1 MATTKT
7 SSYDEHFRP
16 EKLREWPEPE
26 SVSLMEVLARE
37 DIDEAVRA
45 ILFRENSVV
54 KRLDTYFQ
62 HLDTFKERRKE
73 MLHKK
78 WVENVAEPLQQRI
91 MEKVISYKGLKMKQE
106 NVEYYLQH
114 RHKMVTVP
122 PFVDPLFQRQQ
133 EVDEEK
139 RTGLQC
145 ETGKR
150 HSIKELKEIEKARLH
165 ASSPYFTFTS
175 HRVIPKEWHKASA
188 RARSKTYKYRA
199 GIHVK
204 IVQVCY
210 TGFGECCLYSGPGE
224 FLSSIEKPSALLD
237 LPLSGRVMLRTRLN
251 TLLPGHQPDP
261 KRKNPPEMLEA
272 QRNQSLPWYLI
283 LVTWYLKCSHRGSPE
298 KFICADKKQK
308 IKEKKT
314 TDLSQ
319 AAFERQFLSSKLSRK
334 NKAPKGGG
342 GMAQEERREEEGE
355 MVGGLTLSTAAL
367 TGTLGRGSLA

>member
-91 MEKVISYKGLKMKQE
+91 MEK
-106 NVEYYLQH
+106 
-114 RHKMVTVP
+114 VTVP

-334 NKAPKGGG
+334 NKVLGSRQQRPHSWAAGDSQQHRGPQPVG
-342 GMAQEERREEEGE
+342 RRV
-355 MVGGLTLSTAAL
+355 MTAEV
-367 TGTLGRGSLA
+367 LGQHLASLQKVARQGHPWY

>member
-1 MATTKT
+1 MAATKT
-7 SSYDEHFRP
+7 WIYDQHFRP

-91 MEKVISYKGLKMKQE
+91 MEKV
-106 NVEYYLQH
+106 
-114 RHKMVTVP
+114 TVP
-122 PFVDPLFQRQQ
+122 PFVDPLLQRQQ

-150 HSIKELKEIEKARLH
+150 HSIKEFKEIEKARLH

-188 RARSKTYKYRA
+188 RARSKTYKY
-199 GIHVK
+199 
-204 IVQVCY
+204 
-210 TGFGECCLYSGPGE
+210 
-224 FLSSIEKPSALLD
+224 
-237 LPLSGRVMLRTRLN
+237 
-251 TLLPGHQPDP
+251 
-261 KRKNPPEMLEA
+261 
-272 QRNQSLPWYLI
+272 
-283 LVTWYLKCSHRGSPE
+283 SPE
-298 KFICADKKQK
+298 KLICADKKQK
-308 IKEKKT
+308 RKEKKT
-314 TDLSQ
+314 PDLSQ
-319 AAFERQFLSSKLSRK
+319 AAFERQFLSSKLSQK
-334 NKAPKGGG
+334 NKVG
-342 GMAQEERREEEGE
+342 ERKD
-355 MVGGLTLSTAAL
+355 LTLFSRLCSPDSVLLPQCLPWKVCTNTCHLTAP
-367 TGTLGRGSLA
+367 TP

>member
-1 MATTKT
+1 MAATKT

-54 KRLDTYFQ
+54 KRLDTYFH

-91 MEKVISYKGLKMKQE
+91 MEKVISYKELKMKQE

-150 HSIKELKEIEKARLH
+150 CSIKEIKEIEKARLH

-175 HRVIPKEWHKASA
+175 HHVIPKEWHKASV
-188 RARSKTYKYRA
+188 RARSKTYKY
-199 GIHVK
+199 
-204 IVQVCY
+204 
-210 TGFGECCLYSGPGE
+210 
-224 FLSSIEKPSALLD
+224 
-237 LPLSGRVMLRTRLN
+237 
-251 TLLPGHQPDP
+251 
-261 KRKNPPEMLEA
+261 
-272 QRNQSLPWYLI
+272 
-283 LVTWYLKCSHRGSPE
+283 SPE
-298 KFICADKKQK
+298 KLICADKKQK
-308 IKEKKT
+308 RKEKKT

-334 NKAPKGGG
+334 NKVGERKGLERGPDPDLKRG
-342 GMAQEERREEEGE
+342 LLDLKQERIHGQ
-355 MVGGLTLSTAAL
+355 STVQ
-367 TGTLGRGSLA
+367 SESKFIEKVKE

>member
-1 MATTKT
+1 MAATKT

-37 DIDEAVRA
+37 DIDEAVCA
-45 ILFRENSVV
+45 ILFRENSIV

-78 WVENVAEPLQQRI
+78 WVESVAEPLQQRI
-91 MEKVISYKGLKMKQE
+91 MEKVISYKELKMKQE
-106 NVEYYLQH
+106 NVKYYLQH

-133 EVDEEK
+133 EVDEER

-175 HRVIPKEWHKASA
+175 HCVIPKEWHKASA
-188 RARSKTYKYRA
+188 RARSKIYKY
-199 GIHVK
+199 
-204 IVQVCY
+204 
-210 TGFGECCLYSGPGE
+210 
-224 FLSSIEKPSALLD
+224 
-237 LPLSGRVMLRTRLN
+237 
-251 TLLPGHQPDP
+251 
-261 KRKNPPEMLEA
+261 
-272 QRNQSLPWYLI
+272 
-283 LVTWYLKCSHRGSPE
+283 SPE
-298 KFICADKKQK
+298 KLICADKKQK
-308 IKEKKT
+308 RKEKKMA
-314 TDLSQ
+314 DLSQ

-334 NKAPKGGG
+334 NKVLGTRQQRPRSWAAGDSQQHRGPQPVG
-342 GMAQEERREEEGE
+342 RRV
-355 MVGGLTLSTAAL
+355 MTAEV
-367 TGTLGRGSLA
+367 LGQHLASLQKVARQGHPWY

>member
-1 MATTKT
+1 MAATKT

-54 KRLDTYFQ
+54 KRLDTYFH

-91 MEKVISYKGLKMKQE
+91 MEKVISYKELKMKQE

-150 HSIKELKEIEKARLH
+150 CSIKEIKEIEKARLH

-175 HRVIPKEWHKASA
+175 HHVIPKEWHKASV
-188 RARSKTYKYRA
+188 RARSKTYKY
-199 GIHVK
+199 
-204 IVQVCY
+204 
-210 TGFGECCLYSGPGE
+210 
-224 FLSSIEKPSALLD
+224 
-237 LPLSGRVMLRTRLN
+237 
-251 TLLPGHQPDP
+251 
-261 KRKNPPEMLEA
+261 
-272 QRNQSLPWYLI
+272 
-283 LVTWYLKCSHRGSPE
+283 SPE
-298 KFICADKKQK
+298 KLICADKKQK
-308 IKEKKT
+308 RKEKKT

-334 NKAPKGGG
+334 NKVLGTRQQRPRSWAAGDSQQHRGPQPVG
-342 GMAQEERREEEGE
+342 RRV
-355 MVGGLTLSTAAL
+355 MTAEV
-367 TGTLGRGSLA
+367 LGQHLASLQKVARQGHPWY

>member
-1 MATTKT
+1 MAATKT
-7 SSYDEHFRP
+7 WIYDQHFRP

-91 MEKVISYKGLKMKQE
+91 MEKVISYKGLKKMKQE

-122 PFVDPLFQRQQ
+122 PFVDPLLQRQQ

-150 HSIKELKEIEKARLH
+150 HSIKEFKEIEKARLH

-175 HRVIPKEWHKASA
+175 HRVIPEEWHKASA
-188 RARSKTYKYRA
+188 RARSKTYKY
-199 GIHVK
+199 
-204 IVQVCY
+204 
-210 TGFGECCLYSGPGE
+210 
-224 FLSSIEKPSALLD
+224 
-237 LPLSGRVMLRTRLN
+237 
-251 TLLPGHQPDP
+251 
-261 KRKNPPEMLEA
+261 
-272 QRNQSLPWYLI
+272 
-283 LVTWYLKCSHRGSPE
+283 SPE
-298 KFICADKKQK
+298 KLICADKKQK
-308 IKEKKT
+308 RKEKKT
-314 TDLSQ
+314 PDLSQ
-319 AAFERQFLSSKLSRK
+319 AAFERQFLSSKLSQK
-334 NKAPKGGG
+334 NKVG
-342 GMAQEERREEEGE
+342 ERKDLVLGTRQQRPRSWAAGDSQQHRGPQP
-355 MVGGLTLSTAAL
+355 VGRRVMTAEV
-367 TGTLGRGSLA
+367 LGQHLASLQKAARQGHPWY

>member
-1 MATTKT
+1 MAATKT

-45 ILFRENSVV
+45 ILFRENSIV

-78 WVENVAEPLQQRI
+78 WVESVAEPLQQRI
-91 MEKVISYKGLKMKQE
+91 MEKVISYKELKMKQE
-106 NVEYYLQH
+106 NVKYYLQH

-133 EVDEEK
+133 EVDEER

-150 HSIKELKEIEKARLH
+150 HSIKELKGIEKARLH

-175 HRVIPKEWHKASA
+175 HCVIPKEWHKASA
-188 RARSKTYKYRA
+188 RARSKIYKY
-199 GIHVK
+199 
-204 IVQVCY
+204 
-210 TGFGECCLYSGPGE
+210 
-224 FLSSIEKPSALLD
+224 
-237 LPLSGRVMLRTRLN
+237 
-251 TLLPGHQPDP
+251 
-261 KRKNPPEMLEA
+261 
-272 QRNQSLPWYLI
+272 
-283 LVTWYLKCSHRGSPE
+283 SPE
-298 KFICADKKQK
+298 KLICADKKQK
-308 IKEKKT
+308 RKEKKMA
-314 TDLSQ
+314 DLSQ

-334 NKAPKGGG
+334 NKVLGTRQQRPRSWAAGDSQQHRGPQSVG
-342 GMAQEERREEEGE
+342 RRV
-355 MVGGLTLSTAAL
+355 MTAEV
-367 TGTLGRGSLA
+367 LGQHLASLQKVARQGHPWY

>member
-1 MATTKT
+1 MAATKT

-54 KRLDTYFQ
+54 K
-62 HLDTFKERRKE
+62 
-73 MLHKK
+73 
-78 WVENVAEPLQQRI
+78 
-91 MEKVISYKGLKMKQE
+91 
-106 NVEYYLQH
+106 
-114 RHKMVTVP
+114 VTVP

-150 HSIKELKEIEKARLH
+150 CSIKELKEIEKARLH

-175 HRVIPKEWHKASA
+175 HHVIPKEWHKASV
-188 RARSKTYKYRA
+188 RARSKTYKY
-199 GIHVK
+199 
-204 IVQVCY
+204 
-210 TGFGECCLYSGPGE
+210 
-224 FLSSIEKPSALLD
+224 
-237 LPLSGRVMLRTRLN
+237 
-251 TLLPGHQPDP
+251 
-261 KRKNPPEMLEA
+261 
-272 QRNQSLPWYLI
+272 
-283 LVTWYLKCSHRGSPE
+283 SPE
-298 KFICADKKQK
+298 KLICADKKQK
-308 IKEKKT
+308 RKEKKT

-334 NKAPKGGG
+334 NKVGERKGLVLGTRQQRPRSWAAG
-342 GMAQEERREEEGE
+342 DSQQHRVPQPVGRRV
-355 MVGGLTLSTAAL
+355 MTAEV
-367 TGTLGRGSLA
+367 LGQHLASLQKVARQGHPWY

>member
-1 MATTKT
+1 MAATKT

-26 SVSLMEVLARE
+26 SVSLMEDWDSACEQVLKGNVRVQIWPRGWPRVFPVASLGAGAPTGAGSRAGEGSHPSSPAEARSGLASQFCILQRLVLARE

-45 ILFRENSVV
+45 ILFRENSIV

-62 HLDTFKERRKE
+62 HVDTFKERRKE

-91 MEKVISYKGLKMKQE
+91 MEK
-106 NVEYYLQH
+106 
-114 RHKMVTVP
+114 VTVP

-175 HRVIPKEWHKASA
+175 HCVIPKEWHKASA
-188 RARSKTYKYRA
+188 RARSKTYKY
-199 GIHVK
+199 
-204 IVQVCY
+204 
-210 TGFGECCLYSGPGE
+210 
-224 FLSSIEKPSALLD
+224 
-237 LPLSGRVMLRTRLN
+237 
-251 TLLPGHQPDP
+251 
-261 KRKNPPEMLEA
+261 
-272 QRNQSLPWYLI
+272 
-283 LVTWYLKCSHRGSPE
+283 SPE
-298 KFICADKKQK
+298 KLICADKKQK
-308 IKEKKT
+308 RKEKKT
-314 TDLSQ
+314 ADLSQ
-319 AAFERQFLSSKLSRK
+319 AAFERQFLSSKLSQK
-334 NKAPKGGG
+334 NKVGERKGLVLGTRQQRPRSWAAG
-342 GMAQEERREEEGE
+342 DSQQHRGPQPVGRRV
-355 MVGGLTLSTAAL
+355 MTAEV
-367 TGTLGRGSLA
+367 LGQHLASLQKVARQGHPWY

>member
-1 MATTKT
+1 MAATKT

-45 ILFRENSVV
+45 ILFRENSIV

-62 HLDTFKERRKE
+62 HVDTFKERRKE

-91 MEKVISYKGLKMKQE
+91 MEKVISYKELKMKQE

-175 HRVIPKEWHKASA
+175 HCVIPKEWHKASA
-188 RARSKTYKYRA
+188 RARSKTYKY
-199 GIHVK
+199 
-204 IVQVCY
+204 
-210 TGFGECCLYSGPGE
+210 
-224 FLSSIEKPSALLD
+224 
-237 LPLSGRVMLRTRLN
+237 
-251 TLLPGHQPDP
+251 
-261 KRKNPPEMLEA
+261 
-272 QRNQSLPWYLI
+272 
-283 LVTWYLKCSHRGSPE
+283 SPE
-298 KFICADKKQK
+298 KLICADKKQK
-308 IKEKKT
+308 RKEKKT
-314 TDLSQ
+314 ADLSQ
-319 AAFERQFLSSKLSRK
+319 AAFERQFLSSKLSQK
-334 NKAPKGGG
+334 NKVLGTRQQRPRSWAAGDSQQHRGPQPVG
-342 GMAQEERREEEGE
+342 RRV
-355 MVGGLTLSTAAL
+355 MTAEV
-367 TGTLGRGSLA
+367 LGQHLASLQKVARQGHPWY

>member
-1 MATTKT
+1 MAATKT

-54 KRLDTYFQ
+54 K
-62 HLDTFKERRKE
+62 
-73 MLHKK
+73 
-78 WVENVAEPLQQRI
+78 
-91 MEKVISYKGLKMKQE
+91 
-106 NVEYYLQH
+106 
-114 RHKMVTVP
+114 VTVP

-188 RARSKTYKYRA
+188 RARSKTYK
-199 GIHVK
+199 H
-204 IVQVCY
+204 
-210 TGFGECCLYSGPGE
+210 
-224 FLSSIEKPSALLD
+224 
-237 LPLSGRVMLRTRLN
+237 
-251 TLLPGHQPDP
+251 
-261 KRKNPPEMLEA
+261 
-272 QRNQSLPWYLI
+272 
-283 LVTWYLKCSHRGSPE
+283 SPE

-334 NKAPKGGG
+334 NKVGERKGLVSR
-342 GMAQEERREEEGE
+342 GMGQGWHAELCSPREQHILVPE
-355 MVGGLTLSTAAL
+355 
-367 TGTLGRGSLA
+367 

>member
-1 MATTKT
+1 MAATKT

-62 HLDTFKERRKE
+62 HLDTFNERRKE

-78 WVENVAEPLQQRI
+78 WVENVAQPLQQRI

-188 RARSKTYKYRA
+188 RARSKTYKY
-199 GIHVK
+199 
-204 IVQVCY
+204 
-210 TGFGECCLYSGPGE
+210 
-224 FLSSIEKPSALLD
+224 
-237 LPLSGRVMLRTRLN
+237 
-251 TLLPGHQPDP
+251 
-261 KRKNPPEMLEA
+261 
-272 QRNQSLPWYLI
+272 
-283 LVTWYLKCSHRGSPE
+283 SPE
-298 KFICADKKQK
+298 KFLCADKKQK

-334 NKAPKGGG
+334 NKVLGSRQQRPRSWAAGDSQQHRGPQPVG
-342 GMAQEERREEEGE
+342 RRV
-355 MVGGLTLSTAAL
+355 MTAEV
-367 TGTLGRGSLA
+367 LGQHLASLQKVARQGHPWY

>member
-1 MATTKT
+1 MAATKT
-7 SSYDEHFRP
+7 WIYDQHFRP

-91 MEKVISYKGLKMKQE
+91 MEKVISYKGLKKMKQE

-122 PFVDPLFQRQQ
+122 PFVDPLLQRQQ

-150 HSIKELKEIEKARLH
+150 HSIKEFKEIEKARLH

-188 RARSKTYKYRA
+188 RARSKTYKY
-199 GIHVK
+199 
-204 IVQVCY
+204 
-210 TGFGECCLYSGPGE
+210 
-224 FLSSIEKPSALLD
+224 
-237 LPLSGRVMLRTRLN
+237 
-251 TLLPGHQPDP
+251 
-261 KRKNPPEMLEA
+261 
-272 QRNQSLPWYLI
+272 
-283 LVTWYLKCSHRGSPE
+283 SPE
-298 KFICADKKQK
+298 KLICADKKQK
-308 IKEKKT
+308 RKEKKT
-314 TDLSQ
+314 PDLSQ
-319 AAFERQFLSSKLSRK
+319 AAFERQFLSSKLSQK
-334 NKAPKGGG
+334 NKVG
-342 GMAQEERREEEGE
+342 ERKDLVLGTRQQRPRSWAAGDSQQHRGPQP
-355 MVGGLTLSTAAL
+355 VGRRVMTAEV
-367 TGTLGRGSLA
+367 LGQHLASLQKAARQGHPWY

>member
-1 MATTKT
+1 MAATKT
-7 SSYDEHFRP
+7 WIYDEHFRP

-54 KRLDTYFQ
+54 KRLDTYFH

-91 MEKVISYKGLKMKQE
+91 MEK
-106 NVEYYLQH
+106 
-114 RHKMVTVP
+114 VTVP

-150 HSIKELKEIEKARLH
+150 HSIKEFKEIEKARLH

-188 RARSKTYKYRA
+188 RARTQTYKY
-199 GIHVK
+199 
-204 IVQVCY
+204 
-210 TGFGECCLYSGPGE
+210 
-224 FLSSIEKPSALLD
+224 
-237 LPLSGRVMLRTRLN
+237 
-251 TLLPGHQPDP
+251 
-261 KRKNPPEMLEA
+261 
-272 QRNQSLPWYLI
+272 
-283 LVTWYLKCSHRGSPE
+283 SPE
-298 KFICADKKQK
+298 KLICADKEQK
-308 IKEKKT
+308 RKEKKT

-319 AAFERQFLSSKLSRK
+319 AAFERQFLSSKLSQK
-334 NKAPKGGG
+334 NKVGERKGLVLGTRQQRPRSWAAG
-342 GMAQEERREEEGE
+342 DSQQHRGPQPVGRRV
-355 MVGGLTLSTAAL
+355 MTAEV
-367 TGTLGRGSLA
+367 LGQHLASLQKVARQGHPWY